1 VSDDLQKDYEDGLTG
16 YVPNMREKMEFLD
29 TQRYQYFS
37 EPNIKGSGLGKRAL
51 LWHYA
56 KKLDK
61 RSFTEKQTTGDC
73 FVAGTLVR
81 MGDGTEKPIEA
92 VSVGDVVMSPFG
104 SKRAVLGTI
113 KKQNSKPLRIVRAAN
128 SMRVVF
134 CTPDHL
140 FVTGFDEGPVWKAAS
155 DISRADCV
163 FYEGAL
169 WVVGTNDEVYARDC
183 DVYCIEVEVDHAFI
197 ANGYAVHNCVSHATR
212 NSRDITRA
220 IQILVNR
227 QPEDWFQLGATEPTY
242 GARGHGGQGMSPG
255 RAARFERDVGFL
267 ARTDYGVVNLTTYNS
282 RIGTNWGP
290 RGVPKEV
297 QELCSKNKVGVIS
310 NVRTQEDL
318 MDAMFNGYCAS
329 SGQNASWS
337 VDSNSKGI
345 HYRTPRG
352 WAHMMAIGGYDD
364 SREIFPFRVWMI
376 LNSWGRW
383 NQKPKVW
390 PKEYG
395 EWEPGLILTSADDFN
410 VCVDQGDCWVYGS
423 IDGYPPQRLP
433 DYGTIGLLSHE

>member
-1 VSDDLQKDYEDGLTG
+1 VSDEFETPHAAFSAYEQGMTG

-29 TQRYQYFS
+29 TQKYQYFS
-37 EPNIKGSGLGKRAL
+37 EVNIKGSGLGKRAL

-61 RSFTEKQTTGDC
+61 RCFTERQTTGD
-73 FVAGTLVR
+73 
-81 MGDGTEKPIEA
+81 
-92 VSVGDVVMSPFG
+92 
-104 SKRAVLGTI
+104 
-113 KKQNSKPLRIVRAAN
+113 
-128 SMRVVF
+128 
-134 CTPDHL
+134 
-140 FVTGFDEGPVWKAAS
+140 
-155 DISRADCV
+155 
-163 FYEGAL
+163 
-169 WVVGTNDEVYARDC
+169 
-183 DVYCIEVEVDHAFI
+183 
-197 ANGYAVHNCVSHATR
+197 CVSHATR

-220 IQILVNR
+220 VQILVNR

-267 ARTDYGVVNLTTYNS
+267 ARTDYGVVNLTAYNS
-282 RIGTNWGP
+282 KIGTNWGP
-290 RGVPKEV
+290 KGVPKEV

-329 SGQNASWS
+329 SGQMASWS

-345 HYRTPRG
+345 HYRTPKG

-364 SREIFPFRVWMI
+364 SKEIFPFRVWMI
-376 LNSWGRW
+376 LQSWGQW
-383 NQKPKVW
+383 NQKPKAW

-395 EWEPGLILTSADDFN
+395 EWEPGMILTSADDFH
-410 VCVDQGDCWVYGS
+410 VCVEQGDCWVYGS
-423 IDGYPPQRLP
+423 VDGYPPQRLP
-433 DYGTIGLLSHE
+433 DYGTIGLLSHD